1 MKQASL
7 GTITALLRN
16 QRGVTLV
23 EVLIAA
29 FLTVL
34 VGAATMEFY
43 VTQHKVWLVEAEVSE
58 IQQNARAALD
68 EIASK
73 MKMGG
78 YQVGAHP
85 AFEVGQDSIIVYYRN
100 DSTAHIDTVSYFI
113 DASNPSRPWLMR
125 QFNAG
130 SAEHYAENVENMTM
144 TLRSSRLIEVSLVAR
159 AGRPDSTIIDGD
171 GYRRRTLTT
180 QIRIRNL

>member
-1 MKQASL
+1 MHTYGAF
-7 GTITALLRN
+7 LRN

-23 EVLIAA
+23 EVLIAS
-29 FLTVL
+29 FLTVI
-34 VGAATMEFY
+34 VGAAAMEFY
-43 VTQHKVWLVEAEVSE
+43 VTQHKAWLIETEVSE

-68 EIASK
+68 AIAST

-85 AFEVGQDSIIVYYRN
+85 AFEIGQDSIIVYYRN
-100 DSTAHIDTVSYFI
+100 DSTAHIDTVAYFV

-125 QFNAG
+125 QFNADA
-130 SAEHYAENVENMTM
+130 AEPYAENVENMTM
-144 TLRSSRLIEVSLVAR
+144 TLMSSRLIELSLVAR
-159 AGRPDSTIIDGD
+159 AGRPDSTIIGGD

>member
-1 MKQASL
+1 MRMVNDL
-7 GTITALLRN
+7 MYN

-23 EVLIAA
+23 EVLIAS

-34 VGAATMEFY
+34 VGAAAMEFY
-43 VTQHKVWLVEAEVSE
+43 VTQHKTWIIETEVSE

-100 DSTAHIDTVSYFI
+100 DSTAHIDTVAYFV

-125 QFNAG
+125 QFNSDA
-130 SAEHYAENVENMTM
+130 AEAYAENVETMTM
-144 TLRSSRLIEVSLVAR
+144 TLLSSRLIELSLVAR

>member
-1 MKQASL
+1 MRL
-7 GTITALLRN
+7 INDVMHN

-23 EVLIAA
+23 EVLIAS

-34 VGAATMEFY
+34 VGAAAMEFY
-43 VTQHKVWLVEAEVSE
+43 VTQHKAWIIETEVSE

-85 AFEVGQDSIIVYYRN
+85 AFEIGQDSIIVYYRN
-100 DSTAHIDTVSYFI
+100 DSTAHIDTVAYFV

-125 QFNAG
+125 QFNADA
-130 SAEHYAENVENMTM
+130 AEPYAENVENMTM
-144 TLRSSRLIEVSLVAR
+144 TLLSSRLIELSLVAR